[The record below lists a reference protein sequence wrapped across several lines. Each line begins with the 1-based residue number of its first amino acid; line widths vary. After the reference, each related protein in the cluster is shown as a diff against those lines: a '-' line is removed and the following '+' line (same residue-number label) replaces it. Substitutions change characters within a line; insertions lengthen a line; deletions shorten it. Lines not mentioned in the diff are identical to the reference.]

1 MNMNKNKR
9 DYYSVLG
16 VARNVDGAGL
26 KKAYRKLVMQY
37 HPDRHP
43 DDPGAAA
50 KMQEINEA
58 YETLSDEKKRAEY
71 DSGGSQAQANSK
83 AGARRGG
90 ANIND
95 FDFDLGDIF
104 GGTNFGDY
112 AGGVKKKNAN
122 KTANKKSGPERG
134 GQSQKRETERER
146 AEREWKEKRDS
157 GNLCKKCNGL
167 GKERVT
173 VASGFG
179 KVTQTRECSVCH
191 GKGTV

>member
-1 MNMNKNKR
+1 MGKK
-9 DYYSVLG
+9 DYYAVLG
-16 VARNVDGAGL
+16 IAKNVDEAGL

-43 DDPGAAA
+43 DDPTAAA
-50 KMQEINEA
+50 KMQEVNEA
-58 YETLSDEKKRAEY
+58 YETLSDAQKRAEY
-71 DSGGSQAQANSK
+71 DKGGSQAQAGQGTGTRKS
-83 AGARRGG
+83 GG
-90 ANIND
+90 VNFND
-95 FDFDLGDIF
+95 FDINDIF
-104 GGTNFGDY
+104 GGFGMNFSDFGNVS
-112 AGGVKKKNAN
+112 GSVKKKS
-122 KTANKKSGPERG
+122 ANKKSEPERG
-134 GQSQKRETERER
+134 QSQSRESERES

-173 VASGFG
+173 VSSGFG